1 MTTMRVL
8 RLKACLAM
16 LLAVA
21 VALALAVPALAHA
34 HIADPDGDGVGQVL
48 ANGQLHG
55 PFNANGVT
63 CGGDPAAYGLESA
76 HHGPDSG
83 TPGKADGCYQVDS
96 MPPGTDDTNP
106 AIN

>member
-1 MTTMRVL
+1 MTTMRIL
-8 RLKACLAM
+8 RMKVYLA
-16 LLAVA
+16 LFLAVA
-21 VALALAVPALAHA
+21 VALALAVPALAHEHEAEHA
-34 HIADPDGDGVGQVL
+34 HHGDGQVL

-55 PFNANGVT
+55 SFNANGVT

-96 MPPGTDDTNP
+96 MPPGTDDNNP
-106 AIN
+106 AIK

>member
-8 RLKACLAM
+8 GLRVYLALLLAM
-16 LLAVA
+16 AGALVLAG
-21 VALALAVPALAHA
+21 PALAHPHEAEPA
-34 HIADPDGDGVGQVL
+34 HDGAGQEL
-48 ANGQLHG
+48 ANGQNHG
-55 PFNANGVT
+55 PFDDSGVT

-106 AIN
+106 AIG